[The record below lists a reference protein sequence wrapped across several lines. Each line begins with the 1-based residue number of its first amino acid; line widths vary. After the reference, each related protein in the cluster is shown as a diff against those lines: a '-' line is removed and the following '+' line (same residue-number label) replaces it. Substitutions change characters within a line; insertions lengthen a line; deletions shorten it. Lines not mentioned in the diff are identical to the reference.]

1 MNFKPLTFALPLL
14 AILSA
19 CSTPK
24 AQTAT
29 TSQENVQDTLLYA
42 EETHFRN
49 ITQLTFGGD
58 NAEAYWSFDSK
69 YLVFQRTSEKNGI
82 PCEIGRAHV

>member
-1 MNFKPLTFALPLL
+1 MNFKPLSFTFPLL
-14 AILSA
+14 LVLLSA

-24 AQTAT
+24 AQTAST
-29 TSQENVQDTLLYA
+29 AQENVQDPLLYP
-42 EETHFRN
+42 EEMHFKN

-69 YLVFQRTSEKNGI
+69 YLVFQHYNQQLIDNMFEHK
-82 PCEIGRAHV
+82 